1 MNNNI
6 PNNLYNVF
14 SQIIGMGNNPQQI
27 FQNMINNN
35 PQLQVVLNQM
45 QQSGLSSKE
54 YALQFAKQNN
64 ININPMIEMLQK
76 RGIRL

>member
-64 ININPMIEMLQK
+64 ININPIIEMFQK

>member
-45 QQSGLSSKE
+45 QQSGLSPKE

-64 ININPMIEMLQK
+64 ININPIIEMFQN

>member
-1 MNNNI
+1 MNNI

-35 PQLQVVLNQM
+35 PQIQVVLNQM
-45 QQSGLSSKE
+45 QQSGLSSKD

-64 ININPMIEMLQK
+64 IDINPMIDMLQK

>member
-6 PNNLYNVF
+6 PNNPYNLF

-45 QQSGLSSKE
+45 QQSGLSPKE